1 MLYLAEVKKQTRT
14 FLGGLKS
21 DLKLLACQHSD
32 QTWSALPSEE
42 LLTTEEIDV
51 LGEGTLWMLQLS
63 NNRQLQGK
71 PDIAAPEVVRQ
82 LQKLS
87 RLSEKLKDQQEE
99 IEQWKQS
106 LTFQSQELA
115 RREME
120 IDSRESEIEEKSVEL
135 VQLNR
140 QQQEINQAW
149 DRLEIERQQ
158 LQSLQQQFGNLLDL
172 PAEQTQQIQDL
183 INRFAIHPDGLDAIA
198 TNLQTVLTSV
208 NQQQEI
214 FNGHWQNL
222 DKLKGKVGQLH
233 QDVQRKD
240 EILTIRRQELESIRK
255 SLTEAKTQ
263 LALEQNILAHKQEL
277 LRQITLEMENTN
289 ELQKTLYR
297 IATGSAGNS
306 SEQKKVDTAT
316 LELMPLNELEDI
328 IHHLQSELDKL
339 VRFVNDQEEELTLQC
354 QSVDEL
360 QTKLSQ
366 ANDYDRIT
374 IEEELSEEQERKRM
388 LDETLVGQR
397 RNLKERQD
405 ILVQHLRI
413 LRRRQGIVDLENNY
427 ASINLDPVIEQL
439 ESVQSKSQDTK
450 HKLEAELS
458 HLNQSRKHIQE
469 MIQQLERENESKGQ
483 DLQQEESAWQELQRD
498 AMQIETQIRIYES
511 TLQPLQNQ
519 LDILRPQI
527 EELTQWLLSSSIK

>member
-51 LGEGTLWMLQLS
+51 AGEGTLWMLQLS

-120 IDSRESEIEEKSVEL
+120 IDTRESEIEEKSVEL
-135 VQLNR
+135 AQLNR

-172 PAEQTQQIQDL
+172 PPEQTQQIQDL
-183 INRFAIHPDGLDAIA
+183 INRFAIHPDGLQAIA
-198 TNLQTVLTSV
+198 ESLQTAITSA

-214 FNGHWQNL
+214 FNSHWQNL
-222 DKLKGKVGQLH
+222 DKFKGKVSQFH
-233 QDVQRKD
+233 QEVQRKG
-240 EILTIRRQELESIRK
+240 EILAIRRQELESIRT
-255 SLTEAKTQ
+255 SLAEAKTQ
-263 LALEQNILAHKQEL
+263 LAIEQNILTHKQEL

-297 IATGSAGNS
+297 IATGSGGTGA
-306 SEQKKVDTAT
+306 EQKVDTAT
-316 LELMPLNELEDI
+316 LEVMPLNELEDI
-328 IHHLQSELDKL
+328 IHHLQAELDKL

-354 QSVDEL
+354 QSVEEL

-366 ANDYDRIT
+366 ANDYERIT

-413 LRRRQGIVDLENNY
+413 LRRRQGIVDLDNNY

-439 ESVQSKSQDTK
+439 ESLQGKNQDTK
-450 HKLEAELS
+450 HKLEAELL

-469 MIQQLERENESKGQ
+469 MIHQLERENESKGQ

-519 LDILRPQI
+519 LDTLRPQI
-527 EELTQWLLSSSIK
+527 EELTQWLLPD